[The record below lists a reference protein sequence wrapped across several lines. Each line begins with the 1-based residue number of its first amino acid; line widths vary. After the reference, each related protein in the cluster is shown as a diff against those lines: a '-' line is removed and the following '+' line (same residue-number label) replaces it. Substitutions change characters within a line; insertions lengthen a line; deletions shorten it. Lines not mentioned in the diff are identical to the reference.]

1 MTDKKKFTS
10 VEVVR
15 GGEQII
21 LPDGMTWNQA
31 HEWLDRRE
39 AEEETF
45 VAINEQI
52 SCYPLDGAIALMKA
66 LKHRFGWTNLVPTP
80 GFFGA
85 TPPVMVGVEVG
96 PTEVVQVPWGRIE
109 IPNVAGYLA
118 PGVAFKDGKPVF
130 LLYGE
135 VKQKNR
141 PTVAEIAQSVRE
153 YVLKESI
160 YRGKAIK
167 VDFPPF
173 FNPKTFQPTDHCP
186 KFLDTSLTREEE
198 LIFPDDVMRLVKTT
212 VFTPIEKTD
221 LCRANKVPLKRG
233 ILLEGPF
240 GTGKT
245 LTAQVTAKKAVEN
258 GWTYIYLAK
267 VQQLQAAIQ
276 FAQQYSP
283 AVIFAEDV
291 DQVVKGDRTQ
301 AMNEIMNTLD
311 GVDTKHG
318 EIMVILTTNNL
329 EDLHQVMLRPGRIDT
344 VIPVRAPDA
353 KAAERLV
360 RLYAR
365 DLLPATES
373 LTAVGQGLAGRIP
386 AVIREVVERS
396 KLSAISR
403 LNPGDQLGLT
413 AEDLDAATEGM
424 LMHLQLL
431 EPKAKERPFA
441 AKEFGMEIAKGI
453 VEGAVQ
459 VEKTRSGE

>member
-1 MTDKKKFTS
+1 MTDKKKFLS

-21 LPDGMTWNQA
+21 LPDGMTYRQA

-45 VAINEQI
+45 VAINEQVA
-52 SCYPLDGAIALMKA
+52 CYPLDGAIALMKA

-80 GFFGA
+80 GFFGDQ
-85 TPPVMVGVEVG
+85 PPVMVGVEVG
-96 PTEVVQVPWGRIE
+96 PNEVVQVPWSRIQ
-109 IPNVAGYLA
+109 IPGIDGYLA
-118 PGVAFKDGKPVF
+118 PGVTFKDGKPVF

-135 VKQKNR
+135 VKQKHR
-141 PTVAEIAQSVRE
+141 PTVAEIANSVRE
-153 YVLKESI
+153 YVAKESI

-167 VDFPPF
+167 VDFP
-173 FNPKTFQPTDHCP
+173 KTFDPRTFKPTDHCP
-186 KFLDTSLTREEE
+186 KFLDTSNVREEE

-221 LCRANKVPLKRG
+221 LCRKNKVPLKRG

-245 LTAQVTAKKAVEN
+245 LTAQVAAKKAVQN
-258 GWTYIYLAK
+258 NWTYIYLTK
-267 VQQLQAAIQ
+267 PDQLQTAIQ

-301 AMNEIMNTLD
+301 AMNDIMNTLD
-311 GVDTKHG
+311 GIDTKHG
-318 EIMVILTTNNL
+318 EIMVILTTNHL
-329 EDLHQVMLRPGRIDT
+329 DELHQVMLRPGRIDT
-344 VIPVRAPDA
+344 VIPVRPPDA
-353 KAAERLV
+353 KAAEKLV

-365 DLLPATES
+365 NLLAPGEDLTK
-373 LTAVGQGLAGRIP
+373 VGVNLSGKIP

-403 LNPGDQLGLT
+403 LNDGEELGLN

-424 LMHLQLL
+424 LMHLALL
-431 EPKAKERPFA
+431 EPKKKEKPTA
-441 AKEFGMEIAKGI
+441 AEAFGKEVGTAL
-453 VEGAVQ
+453 VEAAVQ
-459 VEKTRSGE
+459 AERIRNGE